1 MYACVPRGSVCGSK
15 LPCCSS
21 STDTGQFLLVHRCTT
36 ALENCPPNIE
46 ANSQT
51 LSRWASCISD
61 TRSKLM
67 ESKIREQ
74 QILVAQSAEICAF
87 WVEGFGSSS
96 ACTAIKRDFP
106 YRCKRKKGGRE
117 CIALPAADPFGLTIS
132 SWTSRFKGL
141 QFNEA
146 LLKDI
151 FIRAEVTSLQ
161 TGNSFVKAVAR
172 FMPIRGDAIPFCR
185 LQDSTSIPCIHPF
198 RHHDFVFVIS

>member
-1 MYACVPRGSVCGSK
+1 MYACMPRGCVCGSK

-21 STDTGQFLLVHRCTT
+21 STDTGQCLLVHRCTT

-87 WVEGFGSSS
+87 WVEGFGFSS

-106 YRCKRKKGGRE
+106 HRCKRKEGEGNVLPCLLRIPLALQYPRE
-117 CIALPAADPFGLTIS
+117 PHVSRGF
-132 SWTSRFKGL
+132 TSTRRFWK
-141 QFNEA
+141 
-146 LLKDI
+146 
-151 FIRAEVTSLQ
+151 TY
-161 TGNSFVKAVAR
+161 SFVQRWLVYR
-172 FMPIRGDAIPFCR
+172 
-185 LQDSTSIPCIHPF
+185 QEIH
-198 RHHDFVFVIS
+198 S